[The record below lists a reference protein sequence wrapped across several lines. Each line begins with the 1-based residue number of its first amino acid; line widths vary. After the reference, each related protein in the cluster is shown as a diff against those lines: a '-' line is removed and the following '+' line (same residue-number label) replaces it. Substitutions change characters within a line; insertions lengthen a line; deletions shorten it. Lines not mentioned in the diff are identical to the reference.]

1 MGKAGMGGYVV
12 WEGIDGLAPL
22 AMVAAGR
29 ATS

>member
-1 MGKAGMGGYVV
+1 MGRAGLDGYAD